1 MAYPHARSERG
12 AALLIAMVLMA
23 ILAVVALALVRRTN
37 NEMDAVGGKRN
48 YDRSVSC
55 AEAGRQMLLSQFRV
69 FGMDPTSIVL
79 NTHAGNLNVYT
90 GHYDNFAIQTVQ
102 AVGKAGGGGGAGGGS
117 INGTGTAMDDANRLS
132 ATGLGGT
139 VYRFNVVCA
148 DSNNDHQSEVEFE
161 VRFGL

>member
-1 MAYPHARSERG
+1 MAYPYARSARG

-90 GHYDNFAIQTVQ
+90 GHYDQFAIQTVQ
-102 AVGKAGGGGGAGGGS
+102 AVSKGSGAGV
-117 INGTGTAMDDANRLS
+117 NGTGASLDQANRLS
-132 ATGLGGT
+132 AGGLGGT

-148 DSNNDHQSEVEFE
+148 DSSNDHQSEVEFE

>member
-1 MAYPHARSERG
+1 VAYPHARSARG
-12 AALLIAMVLMA
+12 AALIIAMVLVA
-23 ILAVVALALVRRTN
+23 ILAVVALALLRRTN
-37 NEMDAVGGKRN
+37 NEMDAVAAKRN

-69 FGMDPTSIVL
+69 FGLDPTSIVL

-90 GHYDNFAIQTVQ
+90 GHYDQFAIQTVK
-102 AVGKAGGGGGAGGGS
+102 AVAKGSGAGV
-117 INGTGTAMDDANRLS
+117 NGISASLDMANRL
-132 ATGLGGT
+132 TGPGLGGT

>member
-1 MAYPHARSERG
+1 MAYPHARSARG

-90 GHYDNFAIQTVQ
+90 GHYDQFAIQTVQ
-102 AVGKAGGGGGAGGGS
+102 AVSKGAGAG
-117 INGTGTAMDDANRLS
+117 INGSGASMDQANRLS
-132 ATGLGGT
+132 SSGLGGT

-148 DSNNDHQSEVEFE
+148 DSSNDHQSEVEFE

>member
-1 MAYPHARSERG
+1 MAPTSRPAAGSAASATPPPSRAGTWSPAPPSSSRSFRMAYPHARSARG

-90 GHYDNFAIQTVQ
+90 GHYDQFAIQTGQ
-102 AVGKAGGGGGAGGGS
+102 AGSQRAGPGADR
-117 INGTGTAMDDANRLS
+117 APPPPAQPHR
-132 ATGLGGT
+132 
-139 VYRFNVVCA
+139 
-148 DSNNDHQSEVEFE
+148 
-161 VRFGL
+161 

>member
-1 MAYPHARSERG
+1 MAYPHARSARG
-12 AALLIAMVLMA
+12 AALIIAMVLVA
-23 ILAVVALALVRRTN
+23 VLAVVALALIRRSN
-37 NEMDAVGGKRN
+37 NEMDAIGGKRN

-69 FGMDPTSIVL
+69 FGLDPTSIVL

-90 GHYDNFAIQTVQ
+90 GHYDQFAIQTVQ
-102 AVGKAGGGGGAGGGS
+102 AVAKGSGAGV
-117 INGTGTAMDDANRLS
+117 NGTGASMDFANRLTG
-132 ATGLGGT
+132 TGLGGT

>member
-1 MAYPHARSERG
+1 MAYPHARSARG
-12 AALLIAMVLMA
+12 AALIIAMMLVA
-23 ILAVVALALVRRTN
+23 VLAVVALALVRRTT
-37 NEMDAVGGKRN
+37 NEMDAIGGKRN

-69 FGMDPTSIVL
+69 FGLDPTSIVL

-90 GHYDNFAIQTVQ
+90 GHYDQFAIQTVK
-102 AVGKAGGGGGAGGGS
+102 AVAKGAGAGV
-117 INGTGTAMDDANRLS
+117 NGTGAGMDQANRLS

-148 DSNNDHQSEVEFE
+148 DSSNDHQSEVEFE

>member
-1 MAYPHARSERG
+1 MAYPHARSARG
-12 AALLIAMVLMA
+12 AALIIAMVLVA
-23 ILAVVALALVRRTN
+23 VLAVVALALIRRSN
-37 NEMDAVGGKRN
+37 NEMDAIGGKRN

-69 FGMDPTSIVL
+69 FGLDPTSIVL

-90 GHYDNFAIQTVQ
+90 GHYDQFAIQTVQ
-102 AVGKAGGGGGAGGGS
+102 AVGKGAGAGV
-117 INGTGTAMDDANRLS
+117 NGTGASMDFANRLTS
-132 ATGLGGT
+132 TGLGGT

>member
-1 MAYPHARSERG
+1 MAYPHARSARG
-12 AALLIAMVLMA
+12 AALIIAMVLVA
-23 ILAVVALALVRRTN
+23 VLAVVALALVRRTN
-37 NEMDAVGGKRN
+37 NEMDAIGGKRN

-69 FGMDPTSIVL
+69 FGIDPTSIVL
-79 NTHAGNLNVYT
+79 NTHAGNLNVST

-102 AVGKAGGGGGAGGGS
+102 AVGKAAGAGV
-117 INGTGTAMDDANRLS
+117 NGTAAALDAANRLS

-148 DSNNDHQSEVEFE
+148 DSNSDHQSEVEFE

>member
-1 MAYPHARSERG
+1 MAYPHARSARG
-12 AALLIAMVLMA
+12 AALLIAMVLVA
-23 ILAVVALALVRRTN
+23 VLAVVALALVRRTN
-37 NEMDAVGGKRN
+37 NEMDAIGGKRN

-90 GHYDNFAIQTVQ
+90 GHYDQLAIQTVK
-102 AVGKAGGGGGAGGGS
+102 AVSKGSGAGV
-117 INGTGTAMDDANRLS
+117 NGTGASMDQANRLS
-132 ATGLGGT
+132 AGGLGGT

-148 DSNNDHQSEVEFE
+148 DSSNDHQSEVEFE

>member
-1 MAYPHARSERG
+1 MSYPHARSARG
-12 AALLIAMVLMA
+12 AALLIAMVLVA
-23 ILAVVALALVRRTN
+23 VLAVVALALVRRSN
-37 NEMDAVGGKRN
+37 NEMDAIGAKRN

-69 FGMDPTSIVL
+69 FGLDPTSIVL

-90 GHYDNFAIQTVQ
+90 GHYDQFAIQTVQ
-102 AVGKAGGGGGAGGGS
+102 AVAKGAGAGV
-117 INGTGTAMDDANRLS
+117 NGTGASMDFANRLTG
-132 ATGLGGT
+132 TGLGGT

>member
-1 MAYPHARSERG
+1 MAYPHARSARG
-12 AALLIAMVLMA
+12 AALIIAMVLVA
-23 ILAVVALALVRRTN
+23 VLAVVALALVRRTT
-37 NEMDAVGGKRN
+37 NETDAIGGKRN

-69 FGMDPTSIVL
+69 FGLDPTSIVL

-90 GHYDNFAIQTVQ
+90 GHYDQFAIQTVK
-102 AVGKAGGGGGAGGGS
+102 AVSKGSGAGV
-117 INGTGTAMDDANRLS
+117 NGTGASIDFANRLT
-132 ATGLGGT
+132 AAGLGGT

-148 DSNNDHQSEVEFE
+148 DSSNDHQNEVEFE

>member
-1 MAYPHARSERG
+1 MAYPHARSARG
-12 AALLIAMVLMA
+12 AALIIAMMLVA
-23 ILAVVALALVRRTN
+23 VLAVVALALVRRTT
-37 NEMDAVGGKRN
+37 NEMDAIGGKRN

-69 FGMDPTSIVL
+69 FGLDPTSIVL

-90 GHYDNFAIQTVQ
+90 GHYDQFAIQTVK
-102 AVGKAGGGGGAGGGS
+102 AVAKGAGAGV
-117 INGTGTAMDDANRLS
+117 NGTGAGMDQANRLS

>member
-1 MAYPHARSERG
+1 MSYPHARSARG
-12 AALLIAMVLMA
+12 AALLIAMVLVA
-23 ILAVVALALVRRTN
+23 VLAVVALALVRRSN
-37 NEMDAVGGKRN
+37 NEMDAIGAKRN

-69 FGMDPTSIVL
+69 FGLSPTSIVL
-79 NTHAGNLNVYT
+79 NTKVGNLNVYT
-90 GHYDNFAIQTVQ
+90 GHYDQFGIATVQ
-102 AVGKAGGGGGAGGGS
+102 AVSKGALGGGTSA
-117 INGTGTAMDDANRLS
+117 ALDYANRLT

-148 DSNNDHQSEVEFE
+148 DSTNDHQSEVEFE